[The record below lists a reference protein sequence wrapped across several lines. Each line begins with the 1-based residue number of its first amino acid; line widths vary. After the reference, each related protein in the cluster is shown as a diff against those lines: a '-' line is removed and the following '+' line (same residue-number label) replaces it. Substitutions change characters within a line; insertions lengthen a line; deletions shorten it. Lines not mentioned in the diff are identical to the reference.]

1 MTGLYSELGQRH
13 SFLLGLAVAEGQALA
28 GPKGEGQHL
37 IRKWH
42 KLSQERI
49 RVIGVVGMQMDGE
62 PEGHARL
69 LYTEML
75 LKCGSQTCS
84 S

>member
-1 MTGLYSELGQRH
+1 MTGLYPELGQRH

-42 KLSQERI
+42 KFGPRKDPSDRS
-49 RVIGVVGMQMDGE
+49 RRNADGW
-62 PEGHARL
+62 
-69 LYTEML
+69 
-75 LKCGSQTCS
+75 
-84 S
+84 